1 MQTDDATVK
10 RVPKGVQIAIGALV
24 CAALLGWYG
33 ATNLGG
39 EASYRYFDTLEEFL
53 AAGPATRAGERLRI
67 KGYVANGSIDAAR
80 HVVVQPGGSL
90 DGGTG
95 VLQVAGDWT
104 NSGTFVASM
113 GTIAFADGCGVTT
126 ATISSDS
133 TFSTLSLT
141 SSTAKTYQ
149 FAEGS
154 TQTVSTHLHIS
165 GAPGNL
171 LAIRSKTDG
180 VQANIDLQGTQLVDW
195 VDVKDNHA
203 IGSSIGYPGNSV
215 SSGNTTGWFAIAAVP
230 ALPLVGLLALMATM
244 ALGARR
250 LLGPRPPNRVSAA

>member
-1 MQTDDATVK
+1 MNHSPRLAAALALLAIAAAPSTTLASDLTV
-10 RVPKGVQIAIGALV
+10 GSGSALALGTSNLDLGCADLAIAGAL
-24 CAALLGWYG
+24 
-33 ATNLGG
+33 
-39 EASYRYFDTLEEFL
+39 D
-53 AAGPATRAGERLRI
+53 
-67 KGYVANGSIDAAR
+67 VANGSIDAAR